1 MLKNDIKIAFRNLRA
16 HKFFSLLN
24 IAGLALGMSACLT
37 VILIIRDQLSYDL
50 FHPDSE
56 RVFRINCRQAD
67 GMKLASVPAP
77 LAATLVQDFS
87 IAESGVALVRSI
99 QNVDAAT
106 SGNLTLPLSGFYTG
120 PDFFNIFGFQLES
133 GNAAT
138 ALSEPNTI
146 VLSKTMAERFFGQT
160 NPVGASLV
168 LKNKGTYRV
177 TGVVAQPKG
186 KSHLKFD
193 CLASIGSLAAMEQS
207 YPPAEAAEK
216 TIDNWENRYM
226 SYVYVRLNPGKT
238 ETDLSNALAI
248 VTAARQKAGKS
259 DSEVHFFAQ
268 NLGNIS
274 PRPERLANDIG
285 GGAPWFFIWGLG
297 AFVLVLIVFPCLNYA
312 NLAVARALERTREV
326 GVRKAIGARIS
337 DVKNLVLTESV
348 LTSLLAL
355 AVACALH
362 LPLLHFVKTYFP
374 AAENFADL
382 GAKGLDWIIF
392 IVFGIAVGLLA
403 GWLPARRMAKMQ
415 PSAALRGSTGEQGR
429 PSRFGWRTMMLVGQF
444 AVSLVILIFVTTLWS
459 QMQYMTL
466 SDYGFQQENMLTVRL
481 QGNKAD
487 IVAAEMRQDP
497 HVAGVC
503 ASSVMIA
510 SSNLQGIAL
519 KIERSG
525 ESLDT
530 HSASV
535 DENYIPVMGLELIAG
550 ENFPKNNPARQEQFL
565 ILNEKALTRF
575 QFGSAEAAVGQTLW
589 MQDSIPLVIRGV
601 VRDFHYRILE
611 HGIEPFALRY
621 APMEYGLLHVRLAA
635 GDPVAAMASLES
647 VWKKLDI
654 VHPFEAEFM
663 DDSIQ
668 NAYSHVTFVGGLVS
682 FFALLSLSLACM
694 GLLGS
699 VTQSV
704 ASKVKEIG
712 IRKVVGA
719 TTAQVTLLLSRR
731 FFVLLAIAVTI
742 ALPVGYWIS
751 NLFLTLF
758 VYRINVGGL
767 ILGGSALVLLA
778 LGLLTVGVQAG
789 RAALAN
795 PVKSLRSE

>member
-1 MLKNDIKIAFRNLRA
+1 MLKNDLKIALRTLRA

-50 FHPDSE
+50 FHPESE
-56 RVFRINCRQAD
+56 RVFRINSRQAD
-67 GMKLASVPAP
+67 GMKLASAP
-77 LAATLVQDFS
+77 EPIAAALVRDFS
-87 IAESGVALVRSI
+87 VVESGVAVVRSI
-99 QNVDAAT
+99 QNNDAT
-106 SGNLTLPLSGFYTG
+106 TTGNLTLPMSGFFTG
-120 PDFFNIFGFQLES
+120 PEFFNIFGFQLEI

-138 ALSEPNTI
+138 ALSEPNTL
-146 VLSKTMAERFFGQT
+146 VLSHKMAERFFGAN

-168 LKNKGTYRV
+168 LKNKGAFRV
-177 TGVVAQPKG
+177 TGVVAEPKG

-193 CLASIGSLAAMEQS
+193 CLASIGSLQTIEQA
-207 YPPAEAAEK
+207 YPPAEAEEK
-216 TIDNWENRYM
+216 TIGNWENRFM

-238 ETDLSNALAI
+238 EADLSNALA
-248 VTAARQKAGKS
+248 VLSDARKKAGKS
-259 DSEVHFFAQ
+259 DSEVQFFAQ

-274 PRPERLANDIG
+274 PRPDRLANDIG

-297 AFVLVLIVFPCLNYA
+297 AFVLVLIIFPCLNYA
-312 NLAVARALERTREV
+312 NLAVARAFERAREV
-326 GVRKAIGARIS
+326 GVRKAIGARTG
-337 DVKNLVLTESV
+337 DVKKLVLTESV
-348 LTSLLAL
+348 LTALFAL
-355 AVACALH
+355 AVACLLH
-362 LPLLHFVKTYFP
+362 FPLLYFVKTYFP

-392 IVFGIAVGLLA
+392 ILFGIAVGFLA
-403 GWLPARRMAKMQ
+403 GWLPARRMSKMQ
-415 PSAALRGSTGEQGR
+415 PTAALRGSSGELGK
-429 PSRFGWRTMMLVGQF
+429 PSRTGWRAAMLVGQF
-444 AVSLVILIFVTTLWS
+444 AVSLVILIFVSTLWS

-466 SDYGFQQENMLTVRL
+466 SDYGFQKENLLTVRL
-481 QGNKAD
+481 QGNKTD
-487 IVAAEMRQDP
+487 IVAEEMKQDP
-497 HVAGVC
+497 HVNGVC

-510 SSNLQGIAL
+510 GSNLQGVTL
-519 KIERSG
+519 KKERSG
-525 ESLDT
+525 EPLGT
-530 HSASV
+530 HCASV
-535 DENYIPVMGLELIAG
+535 DENYISVMGLQLIAG
-550 ENFPKNNPARQEQFL
+550 ENFPKNNPAKHEQFL
-565 ILNEKALTRF
+565 ILNEKALSYF
-575 QFGSAEAAVGQTLW
+575 QLGTAEAAIGQTLW
-589 MQDSIPLVIRGV
+589 MQDSIPLTVRGV

-621 APMEYGLLHVRLAA
+621 APGEYGLLHVRLAA
-635 GDPVAAMASLES
+635 GDPVAAMASLEAI
-647 VWKKLDI
+647 WKKLDL
-654 VHPFEAEFM
+654 VHPFKAEFM

-668 NAYSHVTFVGGLVS
+668 KAYGHVTFVGGLVG

-704 ASKVKEIG
+704 GSKVKEIG

-731 FFVLLAIAVTI
+731 FLALLIIAVAI
-742 ALPVGYWIS
+742 ALPVGFWLS

-758 VYRINVGGL
+758 VYRIAVGGL

-778 LGLLTVGVQAG
+778 LGLLTVGMQTA